1 MAMTLKERRISKILD
16 TVASLMFRV
25 CVASASWPE
34 STLHS
39 RVHHLQAASS
49 PIFSGPIV
57 LCLFLPSNRMYNQFR
72 GGPARLNS
80 YHGPKRQLLGN
91 PAGHV
96 PPAWRNANVPAGL
109 PHNANI
115 ASGSG
120 PKKAVEAG
128 SKILLSN
135 LPMDVGENEVEV
147 SASASEHIRCTTC

>member
-1 MAMTLKERRISKILD
+1 
-16 TVASLMFRV
+16 
-25 CVASASWPE
+25 
-34 STLHS
+34 
-39 RVHHLQAASS
+39 
-49 PIFSGPIV
+49 
-57 LCLFLPSNRMYNQFR
+57 MYNQFR

-109 PHNANI
+109 PHNANV

-120 PKKAVEAG
+120 TKKVVEVG

-147 SASASEHIRCTTC
+147 STSASEHIIPDVLRCLWYEGTLQTDGWSNEGPFHHL